1 MGIELARFAGDV
13 DDELVCPICMA
24 VLEDPVQVEPCG
36 HAFCR
41 SCIMNWIWI
50 TEDDVITCPVD
61 RQPMAVEQLK
71 PLPRLVLNMLAK
83 LMVSC
88 AFKEHGCSSLMRL
101 ETLQDHVSSCDFNPK
116 TPEICPGGCG
126 LIVPRDE
133 LEGHNCVRDLRS
145 LICEQKEEIS
155 HLQEEIKDTL
165 WRQEQIFQSS
175 VMCQENIVSNLQ
187 HEINGAKSVRKL
199 RTKVIE
205 KSLRKSISNQGD
217 KVSQLQQ
224 EIHEEIDDFKSELQI
239 LKNSL
244 TEKKI
249 LKPHN
254 ELEQFLKNL
263 ETSDELIQNLFPAV
277 DSVTKSL
284 RSKLVKASQVS
295 DRPAARLRRTN
306 RVSD

>member
-1 MGIELARFAGDV
+1 MGIERVRFAGDV

-41 SCIMNWIWI
+41 SCIMSWIWH

-61 RQPMAVEQLK
+61 RQPMEAEQLK

-88 AFKEHGCSSLMRL
+88 AFTEHGCSSFMRL
-101 ETLQDHVSSCDFNPK
+101 ETLQEHVSSCDFNPK
-116 TPEICPGGCG
+116 TPELCPAGCG
-126 LIVPRDE
+126 LMVARDE

-155 HLQEEIKDTL
+155 DLQEEIKDTV

-175 VMCQENIVSNLQ
+175 VMCQENIFSNLQ
-187 HEINGAKSVRKL
+187 QEMHGAKSGREQQ
-199 RTKVIE
+199 TQVIE
-205 KSLRKSISNQGD
+205 KSLKKSISHQDD
-217 KVSQLQQ
+217 KVTQLERDIQK
-224 EIHEEIDDFKSELQI
+224 EINDVMAELQT
-239 LKNSL
+239 L
-244 TEKKI
+244 KI
-249 LKPHN
+249 LLAEQEQQKTHI
-254 ELEQFLKNL
+254 ELK
-263 ETSDELIQNLFPAV
+263 TSDELIETFFPAV
-277 DSVTKSL
+277 ERVQKK
-284 RSKLVKASQVS
+284 RM
-295 DRPAARLRRTN
+295 PAARLRRTN